1 MKSGVVRGTGGRS
14 TYRFFRRHLDV
25 KAWWR
30 KAGSTGARWLCVAMV
45 AGSGAACARATPAK
59 PAAASARPFTAATV
73 VERARALAARAYQ
86 EPRQALPDAYA
97 RLSYDAYRDIRYRN
111 DKAWWRD
118 AGLPFQA
125 QFFHPGFLYPTPVP
139 VSVVEGGKAEPVRFS
154 PDLYT
159 HGALV
164 PAPPLE
170 RADGFAGLRLTH
182 PLNRPGHFDEVVSFL
197 GASYFRALGRGNVY
211 GLSARGVAIDTALPR
226 PEEFPAFRELWLER
240 PAPGADRVVV
250 HALLDGP
257 SVTGAYRFTLIPG
270 TRTVMEVEA
279 TLFARKAVEQLGLA
293 PLTSMYLFG
302 ENDRGTSDDF
312 RPEVHDSDGLL
323 VWTHDGEQLWR
334 PLQNPAQLS
343 VSSFRAKGPRA
354 FGLLQ
359 RDTAFS
365 SYEDLEARYELRPSA
380 WVEPVGDWGPG
391 SVRLVEIPTP
401 QEVHDNIVAFW
412 VPDAPLTP
420 GVPLRFAY
428 RLHWGAESPWPATA
442 SVVTSSRIAAGDA
455 PGARRFVLDFSR
467 SAAAG
472 DGPVEAVVTAS
483 RGQVLHSTVRRH
495 EPSGGWRATFE
506 LLPDGGTPI
515 ELRAYLKRG
524 AETLTETWSYLW
536 TP

>member
-1 MKSGVVRGTGGRS
+1 
-14 TYRFFRRHLDV
+14 
-25 KAWWR
+25 
-30 KAGSTGARWLCVAMV
+30 MV
-45 AGSGAACARATPAK
+45 AASGAAGARESPPGK
-59 PAAASARPFTAATV
+59 PGASGRAFTAATV
-73 VERARALAARAYQ
+73 VERARALAARPYE
-86 EPRQALPDAYA
+86 EPRRTLPEAYA

-111 DKAWWRD
+111 DKALFRE

-125 QFFHPGFLYPTPVP
+125 QFFHPGFLYPEPVR
-139 VSVVEGGKAEPVRFS
+139 VNVVAGGRAEPVRFS
-154 PDLYT
+154 PELYT
-159 HGALV
+159 YGSLV

-170 RADGFAGLRLTH
+170 KADGFAGLRLTH
-182 PLNRPGHFDEVVSFL
+182 PLNRADHFDEVLSFL
-197 GASYFRALGRGNVY
+197 GASYFRALGKGNVY

-226 PEEFPAFRELWLER
+226 PEEFPSFRELWLER

-257 SVTGAYRFTLIPG
+257 SVTGAYRFTVIPG
-270 TRTVMEVEA
+270 VRTVMEVEA
-279 TLFARKAVEQLGLA
+279 TLFARKAVEQLGVA

-302 ENDRGTSDDF
+302 ENDRGTYDEF
-312 RPEVHDSDGLL
+312 RPEVHDSDGLF
-323 VWTHDGEQLWR
+323 VWTWDGEQLWR
-334 PLQNPAQLS
+334 PLQNPERLN
-343 VSSFRAKGPRA
+343 VSSFRARGLRA

-420 GVPLRFAY
+420 GAPLRVAY
-428 RLHWGAESPWPATA
+428 RLHWGSQAPWAAAGSFVTATR
-442 SVVTSSRIAAGDA
+442 VAAGDT

-467 SAAAG
+467 PATEG
-472 DGPVEAVVTAS
+472 DAPVEAVITAS
-483 RGQVLHSTVRRH
+483 KGQVLRTTVRRH

-506 LLPDGGTPI
+506 LLPDGNTPT
-515 ELRAYLKRG
+515 ELRAYLKCG
-524 AETLTETWSYLW
+524 SETLTETWSYLW

>member
-1 MKSGVVRGTGGRS
+1 MG
-14 TYRFFRRHLDV
+14 
-25 KAWWR
+25 
-30 KAGSTGARWLCVAMV
+30 WLCAAVVA
-45 AGSGAACARATPAK
+45 ASG
-59 PAAASARPFTAATV
+59 AASAREGSPGRAGVSPRAFTVSTV
-73 VERARALAARAYQ
+73 VERARALAARPYQ
-86 EPRQALPDAYA
+86 APRQTLPEAYA

-111 DKAWWRD
+111 DKAWWRE

-125 QFFHPGFLYPTPVP
+125 QFFHPGFLYPEPVA
-139 VSVVEGGKAEPVRFS
+139 VHVVDAGRGETVRFS

-159 HGALV
+159 YGALV

-170 RADGFAGLRLTH
+170 KADGFAGLRLTH
-182 PLNRPGHFDEVVSFL
+182 PLNRPNHFDEVLSFL
-197 GASYFRALGRGNVY
+197 GASYFRALGQGNVY

-226 PEEFPAFRELWLER
+226 PEEFPSFRELWLER

-257 SVTGAYRFTLIPG
+257 SVTGAYRFTVIPG
-270 TRTVMEVEA
+270 ARTVMEVEA
-279 TLFARKAVEQLGLA
+279 TLFARRPVEQLGLA

-302 ENDRGTSDDF
+302 ENDRGTYDDF
-312 RPEVHDSDGLL
+312 RPEVHDSDGLF
-323 VWTHDGEQLWR
+323 VWTRDGEQLWR
-334 PLQNPAQLS
+334 PLQNPARLS
-343 VSSFRAKGPRA
+343 VSRFRARGLRA
-354 FGLLQ
+354 FALLQ

-420 GVPLRFAY
+420 GTPLRFAY
-428 RLHWGAESPWPATA
+428 RLHWGSEAPWPAAGSFVTA
-442 SVVTSSRIAAGDA
+442 TRVAAGDT

-467 SAAAG
+467 PASEG
-472 DGPVEAVVTAS
+472 DGPVEAVITAS
-483 RGQVLHSTVRRH
+483 TGQVLRPTVRRH

-506 LLPDGGTPI
+506 LLPDGNTPT

-524 AETLTETWSYLW
+524 SETLTETWSYLW